1 MSQSPKILEKL
12 VFLTQT
18 RDIEGLESNLLEVL
32 DELFAPERSLL
43 VGLDRHDV
51 VRFIK
56 SYSGQKGL
64 SVCTHP
70 AEASAQTQEAVK
82 ALYAARQRHAPSS
95 LHSANGDYLLAFPLL
110 DTAPWKLGLVMAFCR
125 SDSLYD
131 QDLIAGVLHVYC
143 NFCLIIDES
152 QRDQLTGLLNRRT
165 FDENIH
171 RVIQQVT
178 QYNKQYAEHERRV
191 HLQPTP
197 TTERLSHWL
206 GIIDIDFF
214 KKINDTFGHLYGD
227 EVLLLVAQLLR
238 DTFRD
243 TDLIYRFGGEEF
255 VVITTNADQ
264 HGSCTAFERFRHNI
278 ARHDFPQVGH
288 ITISFGAVEVS
299 SSSIAHTLLDQA
311 DQALYYAKEN
321 GRNQGHFYETLV
333 GQGCIK
339 PVEDKMGD
347 IELFD

>member
-1 MSQSPKILEKL
+1 MFQSNQIIEKIA
-12 VFLTQT
+12 FLTQN
-18 RDIEGLESNLLEVL
+18 RDIEGLELNLLEVL
-32 DELFAPERSLL
+32 DELFAPEYSLL
-43 VGLDRHDV
+43 VGLDRHDA

-64 SVCTHP
+64 SVCTNP

-82 ALYAARQRHAPSS
+82 ALSVARQRHAASS
-95 LHSANGDYLLAFPLL
+95 LHSANGDHLLAFPLL
-110 DTAPWKLGLVMAFCR
+110 DTTPWKLGLVMAFCH
-125 SDSLYD
+125 SDSGYD
-131 QDLIAGVLHVYC
+131 QHLIAGVLQVYC
-143 NFCLIIDES
+143 NFCFIIDES

-178 QYNKQYAEHERRV
+178 QYHKQYAEHERRN
-191 HLQPTP
+191 HLHPTP

-214 KKINDTFGHLYGD
+214 KKINDAFGHLYGD
-227 EVLLLVAQLLR
+227 EVLLLVAQQLR

-264 HGSCTAFERFRHNI
+264 HGSCTAFERFRHTI
-278 ARHDFPQVGH
+278 ARHHFPQVGH

-299 SSSIAHTLLDQA
+299 GNSIAHTLLDQA

-333 GQGCIK
+333 RQGVIK